1 MKKSFLKFINANR
14 FAIRKEAAENMAS
27 SFVDW
32 WGESQKDNGEW
43 NIQQCVER
51 RDDGIAVINV
61 DGALAHRNTFDAVW
75 FGQDTYQSIGEAF
88 DEVVA
93 DESVKGIVFEL
104 NSPGGVVDGVSD
116 LAAKIA
122 SHRGEK
128 PMGIVAHTSGEMCSA
143 AYWIGSACEHVYAS
157 ESASLGSI
165 GVLCVFRK
173 TSNDAVTVVRSTLSP
188 NKAPTP
194 DTAQGRSQ
202 IEKELDALAKV
213 FISTVA
219 QNRGV
224 DTETVMNNFG
234 QGDVF
239 VGVDAVNAGLA
250 DAVMTLDE
258 VFEHM
263 NNQNGGSMP
272 NPNAKTG
279 AEQIDVE
286 ALQKSAAEAERAR
299 IMGITSAFAGLGL
312 DAEAKTFI
320 DEGKSVA
327 DAKDFAFD
335 KMRGALADAQKK
347 IAELEAKGAQ
357 AAANNNNEVKTAME
371 KLDAA
376 NSASKEVA
384 GGVSAIED
392 PIDADIANAFKAAAK
407 SKEVN

>member
-32 WGESQKDNGEW
+32 WGEARKENGDW
-43 NIQQCVER
+43 NIQQIVDR

-61 DGALAHRNTFDAVW
+61 DGALAHRNDVEAAF
-75 FGQDTYQSIGEAF
+75 FGQDTYQSIGDAF
-88 DEVVA
+88 DELAA
-93 DESVKGIVFEL
+93 DDNVKGIVFEL

-122 SHRGEK
+122 NHRGQK

-143 AYWIGSACEHVYAS
+143 AYWIGSACESIYAS

-173 TSNDAVTVVRSTLSP
+173 TSNESVTVVRSTLSP

-219 QNRGV
+219 KNRGV
-224 DTETVMNNFG
+224 DAETVMNNFG

-239 VGVDAVNAGLA
+239 VGADAVNAGLA
-250 DAVMTLDE
+250 DGVKTLEE
-258 VFEHM
+258 VFELM
-263 NNQNGGSMP
+263 NKNQNGGSMP
-272 NPNAKTG
+272 NPNAKNG
-279 AEQIDVE
+279 AEQLDVE

-299 IMGITSAFAGLGL
+299 ILGITSAFAGLGL
-312 DAEAKTFI
+312 DAEAKNFI

-327 DAKDFAFD
+327 EAKDFAFD
-335 KMRGALADAQKK
+335 KMRGALAEANKK
-347 IAELEAKGAQ
+347 IAELQAKPAE
-357 AAANNNNEVKTAME
+357 AAANNEVKTAIE

-384 GGVSAIED
+384 GGVSAIDD
-392 PIDADIANAFKAAAK
+392 PTDADIANAFKAAAK

>member
-32 WGESQKDNGEW
+32 WDDVKKDSGDW
-43 NIQQCVER
+43 NIQQCVDR

-61 DGALAHRNTFDAVW
+61 DGALAHRNTFDAIW
-75 FGQDTYQSIGEAF
+75 FGQDTYQSIGDAF
-88 DEVVA
+88 DELVA

-143 AYWIGSACEHVYAS
+143 AYWIGSACESIFAS

-173 TSNDAVTVVRSTLSP
+173 TSNESVTVVRSTLSP

-224 DTETVMNNFG
+224 EVETVMNNFG

-250 DAVMTLDE
+250 DGVKTLDE

-263 NNQNGGSMP
+263 NQNQNGGSMP
-272 NPNAKTG
+272 NPKAQNG

-299 IMGITSAFAGLGL
+299 ILGITSAFAGLGL
-312 DAEAKTFI
+312 DAEAKNFI
-320 DEGKSVA
+320 DEGKPVA
-327 DAKDFAFD
+327 EAKDFAFD
-335 KMRGALADAQKK
+335 KMRGALAEANKK
-347 IAELEAKGAQ
+347 IAELEAKPAPV
-357 AAANNNNEVKTAME
+357 AANNEVKKAMDM
-371 KLDAA
+371 LDAA

-384 GGVSAIED
+384 GGVSSVED
-392 PIDADIANAFKAAAK
+392 PVDADIMNAVKAAAK
-407 SKEVN
+407 SKGVC

>member
-32 WGESQKDNGEW
+32 WGEDRKDSGDW
-43 NIQQCVER
+43 NVQQVVDR

-61 DGALAHRNTFDAVW
+61 DGALAHRNTFDAIW
-75 FGQDTYQSIGEAF
+75 FGQDTYQSIGDAF
-88 DEVVA
+88 DELVA

-104 NSPGGVVDGVSD
+104 NSPGGVADGVSD

-143 AYWIGSACEHVYAS
+143 AYWIGSACESVFAS
-157 ESASLGSI
+157 DSASLGSI

-173 TSNDAVTVVRSTLSP
+173 SSNESIVVVRSTLSP

-219 QNRGV
+219 RNRGV
-224 DTETVMNNFG
+224 EVETVMNNFG

-250 DAVMTLDE
+250 DGVKTLDE

-263 NNQNGGSMP
+263 NQTQNGGSMP
-272 NPNAKTG
+272 NPKAQNG

-299 IMGITSAFAGLGL
+299 ILGITSAFAGLGL
-312 DAEAKTFI
+312 DAEAKNFI

-327 DAKDFAFD
+327 EAKDFAFD
-335 KMRGALADAQKK
+335 KMRGALADANKK
-347 IAELEAKGAQ
+347 IAELEAKP
-357 AAANNNNEVKTAME
+357 AATAVNHEVKTAME

-376 NSASKEVA
+376 NSASKTVA
-384 GGVSAIED
+384 GGVSAVED
-392 PIDADIANAFKAAAK
+392 PVDADIMNAVKAAAK

>member
-14 FAIRKEAAENMAS
+14 FAIRKEAAENMATTFMDWNEGFRKES
-27 SFVDW
+27 GDLNIKQVVDYR
-32 WGESQKDNGEW
+32 E
-43 NIQQCVER
+43 
-51 RDDGIAVINV
+51 DGIAVIHV
-61 DGALAHRNTFDAVW
+61 DGALAHRNTLESYWYD
-75 FGQDTYQSIGEAF
+75 QDTYESISDAF
-88 DEVVA
+88 DEA
-93 DESVKGIVFEL
+93 LNDLGVKGIVFEL

-143 AYWIGSACEHVYAS
+143 AYWIGSACEKVYAS
-157 ESASLGSI
+157 ESSSLGSI

-173 TSNDAVTVVRSTLSP
+173 TGNEAVTVVRSTLSP

-224 DTETVMNNFG
+224 DAETVMNNFG

-272 NPNAKTG
+272 NPNAKNG
-279 AEQIDVE
+279 AEQVDVE
-286 ALQKSAAEAERAR
+286 ALRKSAIEAERAR

-357 AAANNNNEVKTAME
+357 AAANNEVKTAME

-376 NSASKEVA
+376 NIASKEVA

-392 PIDADIANAFKAAAK
+392 PTDADIANAFKAAAK

>member
-32 WGESQKDNGEW
+32 WGEARKENGDW
-43 NIQQCVER
+43 NIQQIVDR

-61 DGALAHRNTFDAVW
+61 DGALAHRNDVEAAF
-75 FGQDTYQSIGEAF
+75 FGQDTYQSIGDAF
-88 DEVVA
+88 DELAA
-93 DESVKGIVFEL
+93 DDNVKGIVFEL

-122 SHRGEK
+122 NHRGQK

-143 AYWIGSACEHVYAS
+143 AYWIGSACESIYAS

-173 TSNDAVTVVRSTLSP
+173 TSNESVTVVRSTLSP

-219 QNRGV
+219 KNRGV
-224 DTETVMNNFG
+224 DAETVMNNFG

-239 VGVDAVNAGLA
+239 VGADAVNAGLA
-250 DAVMTLDE
+250 DGVKTLEE
-258 VFEHM
+258 VFELM
-263 NNQNGGSMP
+263 NKNQNGGSMP
-272 NPNAKTG
+272 NPNAKNG
-279 AEQIDVE
+279 AEQLDVE

-299 IMGITSAFAGLGL
+299 ILGITSAFAGLGL
-312 DAEAKTFI
+312 DAEAKNFI

-327 DAKDFAFD
+327 EAKDFAFD
-335 KMRGALADAQKK
+335 KMRGALAEANKK
-347 IAELEAKGAQ
+347 IAELQAKPAE
-357 AAANNNNEVKTAME
+357 AAANKEVKTAIE

-384 GGVSAIED
+384 GGVSAIDD
-392 PIDADIANAFKAAAK
+392 PTDADIANAFKAAAK

>member
-1 MKKSFLKFINANR
+1 
-14 FAIRKEAAENMAS
+14 
-27 SFVDW
+27 
-32 WGESQKDNGEW
+32 
-43 NIQQCVER
+43 
-51 RDDGIAVINV
+51 
-61 DGALAHRNTFDAVW
+61 
-75 FGQDTYQSIGEAF
+75 
-88 DEVVA
+88 
-93 DESVKGIVFEL
+93 
-104 NSPGGVVDGVSD
+104 
-116 LAAKIA
+116 
-122 SHRGEK
+122 
-128 PMGIVAHTSGEMCSA
+128 
-143 AYWIGSACEHVYAS
+143 
-157 ESASLGSI
+157 
-165 GVLCVFRK
+165 
-173 TSNDAVTVVRSTLSP
+173 
-188 NKAPTP
+188 
-194 DTAQGRSQ
+194 
-202 IEKELDALAKV
+202 
-213 FISTVA
+213 
-219 QNRGV
+219 
-224 DTETVMNNFG
+224 MNNFG

-250 DAVMTLDE
+250 DEVMTLDE

-299 IMGITSAFAGLGL
+299 IMGITSAFVGLGL

-357 AAANNNNEVKTAME
+357 AAANNNEVKTAME

-392 PIDADIANAFKAAAK
+392 PTDADIANAFRAAAK

>member
-1 MKKSFLKFINANR
+1 MKKSFLRFINANR

-32 WGESQKDNGEW
+32 WGEARKDSGDW
-43 NIQQCVER
+43 NIQQVVDR
-51 RDDGIAVINV
+51 RKDGIAVINV
-61 DGALAHRNTFDAVW
+61 DGALAHRNSIDAIW
-75 FGQDTYQSIGEAF
+75 FGQDTYQSIGDAF
-88 DEVVA
+88 DELVA

-128 PMGIVAHTSGEMCSA
+128 PMGILAHTSGEMCSA
-143 AYWIGSACEHVYAS
+143 AYWIGSACESIYAS

-173 TSNDAVTVVRSTLSP
+173 TSNESVTVVRSTLSP

-224 DTETVMNNFG
+224 DVETVMNNFG

-250 DAVMTLDE
+250 DGVKTLDE

-263 NNQNGGSMP
+263 NQNQNGGSMP
-272 NPNAKTG
+272 NPKAQNG

-299 IMGITSAFAGLGL
+299 ILGITSAFAGLGL
-312 DAEAKTFI
+312 DAEAKNFI

-327 DAKDFAFD
+327 EAKDFAFD
-335 KMRGALADAQKK
+335 KMRGALAEANKK
-347 IAELEAKGAQ
+347 IAELEAKPAQ
-357 AAANNNNEVKTAME
+357 ATANKEVKEAMD

-384 GGVSAIED
+384 GGVTAIED
-392 PIDADIANAFKAAAK
+392 PTDADIANAFKAAAK
-407 SKEVN
+407 SKEVI

>member
-32 WGESQKDNGEW
+32 WGEDRKDSGDW
-43 NIQQCVER
+43 NIQQVVNR

-61 DGALAHRNTFDAVW
+61 DGALAHRNTFDAIW
-75 FGQDTYQSIGEAF
+75 FGQDTYQSIGDAF
-88 DEVVA
+88 DELVA

-143 AYWIGSACEHVYAS
+143 AYWIGCACESIFAS

-173 TSNDAVTVVRSTLSP
+173 SSNETMTVVRSTLSP

-224 DTETVMNNFG
+224 EVETVMNNFG

-250 DAVMTLDE
+250 DGVKTLDE

-263 NNQNGGSMP
+263 NQTQNGGSMP
-272 NPNAKTG
+272 NPKAQNG

-299 IMGITSAFAGLGL
+299 ILGITSAFAGLGL
-312 DAEAKTFI
+312 DAEAKNFI

-327 DAKDFAFD
+327 EAKDFAFD
-335 KMRGALADAQKK
+335 KMRGALADANKK
-347 IAELEAKGAQ
+347 IAELEAKP
-357 AAANNNNEVKTAME
+357 AATAVNHEVKTAME

-376 NSASKEVA
+376 NAASKTVA
-384 GGVSAIED
+384 GGVSAVED
-392 PIDADIANAFKAAAK
+392 PVDADIMNAVKAAAK

>member
-32 WGESQKDNGEW
+32 WGEARKENGDW
-43 NIQQCVER
+43 NIQQIVDR

-61 DGALAHRNTFDAVW
+61 DGALAHRNDIEAVF
-75 FGQDTYQSIGEAF
+75 FGQDTYQSIGDAF
-88 DEVVA
+88 DELAA
-93 DESVKGIVFEL
+93 DDNVKGIVFEL

-122 SHRGEK
+122 NHRGQK

-143 AYWIGSACEHVYAS
+143 AYWIGSACESIYAS

-173 TSNDAVTVVRSTLSP
+173 TSNESVTVVRSTLSP

-213 FISTVA
+213 FISAVA
-219 QNRGV
+219 KNRGV
-224 DTETVMNNFG
+224 DAETVMNNFG

-239 VGVDAVNAGLA
+239 VGADAVNAGLA
-250 DAVMTLDE
+250 DGVKTLEE
-258 VFEHM
+258 VFELM
-263 NNQNGGSMP
+263 NKNQNGGSMP
-272 NPNAKTG
+272 NPNAKNG
-279 AEQIDVE
+279 AEQLDVE

-299 IMGITSAFAGLGL
+299 ILGITSAFAGLGL
-312 DAEAKTFI
+312 DAEAKNFI

-327 DAKDFAFD
+327 EAKDFAFD
-335 KMRGALADAQKK
+335 KMRGALAEANKK
-347 IAELEAKGAQ
+347 IAELQAKPAE
-357 AAANNNNEVKTAME
+357 AAANNEVKTAIE

-392 PIDADIANAFKAAAK
+392 PTDADIVNAVKAAAK
-407 SKEVN
+407 SKEVR

>member
-32 WGESQKDNGEW
+32 WGEARKENGDW
-43 NIQQCVER
+43 NIQQIVDR

-61 DGALAHRNTFDAVW
+61 DGALAHRNDVEAVF
-75 FGQDTYQSIGEAF
+75 FGQDTYQSIGDAF
-88 DEVVA
+88 DELAA
-93 DESVKGIVFEL
+93 DDNVKGIVFEL

-122 SHRGEK
+122 NHRGQK

-143 AYWIGSACEHVYAS
+143 AYWIGSACESIYAS

-173 TSNDAVTVVRSTLSP
+173 TSNESVTVVRSTLSP

-219 QNRGV
+219 KNRGV
-224 DTETVMNNFG
+224 DAETVMNNFG

-239 VGVDAVNAGLA
+239 VGADAVNAGLA
-250 DAVMTLDE
+250 DGVKTLEE
-258 VFEHM
+258 VFELM
-263 NNQNGGSMP
+263 NKNQNGGSMP
-272 NPNAKTG
+272 NPNAKNG

-299 IMGITSAFAGLGL
+299 ILGITSAFAGLGL
-312 DAEAKTFI
+312 DAEAKNFI

-327 DAKDFAFD
+327 EAKDFAFD
-335 KMRGALADAQKK
+335 KMRGALAEANKK
-347 IAELEAKGAQ
+347 IAELQAKPAEATA
-357 AAANNNNEVKTAME
+357 NNEVKTAIE

-376 NSASKEVA
+376 NSASKDVA
-384 GGVSAIED
+384 GGVSAIDD
-392 PIDADIANAFKAAAK
+392 PTDADIANAFKAAAK